1 MRAATERPEAPPVV
15 LIIAG
20 NDPSGGAGLQADIQ
34 AVTALGAHPAPVV
47 TCLTVQDTRNASR
60 VVPMDAEL
68 VDAQARAVLD
78 DMEVAAVKIGLLGT
92 AEIGSAVGRLLEDID
107 TDVPVVLD
115 PVLVAAG
122 GAQLSEDALVQVL
135 LEECLPLVTLLTPNA
150 HEIRR
155 LAPGGADHGARAG
168 ALIDRGCEFV
178 LVKGGDEAGEEV
190 HNLLFD
196 AGGEVEH
203 FTWMRLPHRY
213 HGSGCTLASAAAA
226 LLAHG
231 NNPRAAVAGAQRFTF
246 GALKHAFS
254 PGRGQHVPR
263 RLPSIGRDHG

>member
-1 MRAATERPEAPPVV
+1 MRTVTDWQEAPPVV

-34 AVTALGAHPAPVV
+34 TVTALGAHPAPVV
-47 TCLTVQDTRNASR
+47 TCLTVQDTHNASR
-60 VVPMDAEL
+60 VVPVDAEL
-68 VDAQARAVLD
+68 VEAQARAVLD
-78 DMEVAAVKIGLLGT
+78 DLTVAAIKIGLLGT
-92 AEIGSAVGRLLEDID
+92 AEIGRAVGRLLEYAGE
-107 TDVPVVLD
+107 VPVVLD

-122 GAQLSEDALVQVL
+122 GATLSEEALVDVL
-135 LEECLPLVTLLTPNA
+135 LEDCLPQVTLLTPNA

-155 LAPGGADHGARAG
+155 LAPDGADHAERAG
-168 ALIDRGCEFV
+168 ALIDRGCEYV
-178 LVKGGDEAGEEV
+178 LVKGGDEGDADV

-213 HGSGCTLASAAAA
+213 HGSGCTLASASAA

-246 GALKHAFS
+246 EALRHAFS
-254 PGRGQHVPR
+254 PGSGQHVPR
-263 RLPSIGRDHG
+263 RLPSIGSDHG